1 MSIEKQTR
9 LNPNHKVG
17 SMKIL
22 FDTNIL
28 IDHLQGHRA
37 ATEAIA
43 AHSGAAISVISW
55 VEIMS
60 GVPSANEDAMRLW
73 LDRFHLIQVD
83 ADIAVYAAALRQERR
98 LDLADALIVATAQ
111 ASGRTLVTRD
121 RALCDE
127 LDDPP
132 VLIPYELHAD
142 EA

>member
-1 MSIEKQTR
+1 M
-9 LNPNHKVG
+9 KV
-17 SMKIL
+17 L

-43 AHSGAAISVISW
+43 GHSGAAISVITW

-60 GVPSANEDAMRLW
+60 GVPSAKQDAMRLW
-73 LDRFHLIQVD
+73 LDRFHLIQID

-121 RALCDE
+121 QALYDE

-132 VLIPYELHAD
+132 VLIPYDLHAD

>member
-1 MSIEKQTR
+1 
-9 LNPNHKVG
+9 
-17 SMKIL
+17 MKIL

-43 AHSGAAISVISW
+43 GHSGAAISVITW

-60 GVPSANEDAMRLW
+60 GVPSAKQDAMRLW
-73 LDRFHLIQVD
+73 LDRFHLIQID

-121 RALCDE
+121 RALYDE

-132 VLIPYELHAD
+132 VLIPYDLHAD

>member
-1 MSIEKQTR
+1 
-9 LNPNHKVG
+9 
-17 SMKIL
+17 MKIL

-43 AHSGAAISVISW
+43 GHSGAAISVITW

-60 GVPSANEDAMRLW
+60 GVPSAKQDAMRLW
-73 LDRFHLIQVD
+73 LDRFHLIQID

-121 RALCDE
+121 QALYDE

-132 VLIPYELHAD
+132 VLIPYDLHAD

>member
-1 MSIEKQTR
+1 M
-9 LNPNHKVG
+9 KV
-17 SMKIL
+17 L

-28 IDHLQGHRA
+28 IDHVQGHRA
-37 ATEAIA
+37 ATQAIA
-43 AHSGAAISVISW
+43 SHSGAAISVITW

-60 GVPSANEDAMRLW
+60 GVPPAQENAMRLW
-73 LDRFHLIQVD
+73 LDRFHLIHVD
-83 ADIAVYAAALRQERR
+83 ADIAVYAAALRQQRR

-121 RALCDE
+121 RALCHE

-132 VLIPYELHAD
+132 VLIPYDLHAD

>member
-1 MSIEKQTR
+1 M
-9 LNPNHKVG
+9 KV
-17 SMKIL
+17 L

-37 ATEAIA
+37 ASEAIA
-43 AHSGAAISVISW
+43 SHSGAAISVITW
-55 VEIMS
+55 VEVMS
-60 GVPSANEDAMRLW
+60 GAPSAQEDAMRLW
-73 LDRFHLIQVD
+73 LDRFHLIDVD

-121 RALCDE
+121 RALCHE

-132 VLIPYELHAD
+132 VLIPYELHA
-142 EA
+142 EETPF

>member
-1 MSIEKQTR
+1 M
-9 LNPNHKVG
+9 KV
-17 SMKIL
+17 L

-43 AHSGAAISVISW
+43 AHSGAAISVITW

-60 GVPSANEDAMRLW
+60 GVPSAKQDAMRLW
-73 LDRFHLIQVD
+73 LDRFHLIQID

-121 RALCDE
+121 RALYDE

-132 VLIPYELHAD
+132 VLIPYDLHAD

>member
-1 MSIEKQTR
+1 M
-9 LNPNHKVG
+9 KV
-17 SMKIL
+17 L

-37 ATEAIA
+37 ATQAIA
-43 AHSGAAISVISW
+43 SHSGAAISVITW

-60 GVPSANEDAMRLW
+60 GLPVAQEDAVRVW
-73 LDRFHLIQVD
+73 LDRFHLIEVD
-83 ADIAVYAAALRQERR
+83 ADIAIYAAALRQERR

-121 RALCDE
+121 RALCHE

-132 VLIPYELHAD
+132 VLIPYSLDVD
-142 EA
+142 EGPF

>member
-1 MSIEKQTR
+1 MSIGKQVR
-9 LNPNHKVG
+9 VNPNHRVG
-17 SMKIL
+17 SLKIL

-37 ATEAIA
+37 AAEAIA
-43 AHSGAAISVISW
+43 GHSGAAISVITW

-60 GVPSANEDAMRLW
+60 GVPSAKQDAMRLW

-83 ADIAVYAAALRQERR
+83 ADIAVYASALRQERR

-132 VLIPYELHAD
+132 VLIPYELNAD

>member
-1 MSIEKQTR
+1 M
-9 LNPNHKVG
+9 KV
-17 SMKIL
+17 L

-28 IDHLQGHRA
+28 IDHVQGHRA
-37 ATEAIA
+37 ARQAIA
-43 AHSGAAISVISW
+43 RYSGAAISVITW

-60 GVPSANEDAMRLW
+60 GVSPAQENAMRLW

-121 RALCDE
+121 RALCHE

-132 VLIPYELHAD
+132 VLIPYDLHAD

>member
-1 MSIEKQTR
+1 
-9 LNPNHKVG
+9 
-17 SMKIL
+17 MKIL

-43 AHSGAAISVISW
+43 GHSGAAISVITW

-60 GVPSANEDAMRLW
+60 GVPSAKQDAMRLW

-83 ADIAVYAAALRQERR
+83 ADIAVYAAALRQQRR

-121 RALCDE
+121 RALYDE

-132 VLIPYELHAD
+132 VLIPYDLHAD

>member
-1 MSIEKQTR
+1 M
-9 LNPNHKVG
+9 KV
-17 SMKIL
+17 L

-37 ATEAIA
+37 ASEAIA
-43 AHSGAAISVISW
+43 SHSGAAISVITW
-55 VEIMS
+55 VEVMS
-60 GVPSANEDAMRLW
+60 GVPSAQEAAMRLW
-73 LDRFHLIQVD
+73 LDRFHLIDVD

-121 RALCDE
+121 RALCHE

-132 VLIPYELHAD
+132 VLIPYELHA
-142 EA
+142 EETPF

>member
-1 MSIEKQTR
+1 M
-9 LNPNHKVG
+9 KV
-17 SMKIL
+17 L

-28 IDHLQGHRA
+28 IDHLHGHRA
-37 ATEAIA
+37 ATAVLA
-43 AHSGAAISVISW
+43 AHSGAAISVITW
-55 VEIMS
+55 VEVMS
-60 GVPSANEDAMRLW
+60 GVPTAQEEAMRLW
-73 LDRFHLIQVD
+73 LDRFHLIEVD

-121 RALCDE
+121 RELSSE

-132 VLIPYELHAD
+132 CLIPYELSAD